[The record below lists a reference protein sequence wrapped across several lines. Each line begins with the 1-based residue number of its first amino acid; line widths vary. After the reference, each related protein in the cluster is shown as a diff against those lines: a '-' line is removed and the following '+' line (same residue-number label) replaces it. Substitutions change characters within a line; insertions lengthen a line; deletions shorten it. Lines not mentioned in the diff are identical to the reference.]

1 MGIRQYHQAHNPWS
15 GLAESVITSNTL
27 FMGDA
32 AMITGSWTTSSG
44 TASRLTLLGYEG
56 DDADGFRT
64 ALPAAIA
71 DGWNVVKTL
80 TATGYFSV
88 DTIPRWGRF
97 MRNPSAS
104 SATLRVTIHV
114 GP

>member
-1 MGIRQYHQAHNPWS
+1 MSLRQYSQPINPYN

-32 AMITGSWTTSSG
+32 AMITISWTTSSG
-44 TASRLTLLGYEG
+44 TASRLTLIGYEG
-56 DDADGFRT
+56 TEDDGFRA
-64 ALPAAIA
+64 ALPAAVA
-71 DGWNVVKTL
+71 SGWNVVKAMS
-80 TATGYFSV
+80 ATGYGSV

-97 MRNPSAS
+97 LRAPSLS
-104 SATLRVTIHV
+104 SSTLYVGIHA